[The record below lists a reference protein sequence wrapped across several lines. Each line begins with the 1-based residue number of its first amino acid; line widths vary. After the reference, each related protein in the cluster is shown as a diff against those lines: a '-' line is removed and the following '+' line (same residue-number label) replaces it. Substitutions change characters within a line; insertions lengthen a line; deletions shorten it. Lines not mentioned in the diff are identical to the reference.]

1 MTSVLHANERTE
13 FKKSSKTKIREEG
26 QIPAVVYGNDTEN
39 KSISV
44 DSKEFLKTIREAGR
58 NGIISLEIGSDK
70 RKVML
75 YDYQINPLKSLEFVH
90 LDFHVVDFKSE
101 IDVDVTVN
109 VTGDAKGVK
118 DGGVLQQVLHELSVR
133 TLPNNVP
140 DSIEVDVTELGVNEN
155 ITIGDLDTSGKYSFN
170 HEDSEV
176 IASILPP
183 RQEEEID
190 SGEEQEPGEPEL
202 VEGREESESTGEE
215 A

>member
-13 FKKSSKTKIREEG
+13 FKKSSRRKTREEG

-44 DSKEFLKTIREAGR
+44 DSKDFIKTIRETGR
-58 NGIISLEIGSDK
+58 NGIIDLEIGSDK

-75 YDYQINPLKSLEFVH
+75 YDYQVDPLKSMEFVH
-90 LDFHVVDFKSE
+90 LDFHVVNFKSE
-101 IDVDVTVN
+101 IDVDVTVH
-109 VTGDAKGVK
+109 VTGDAAGVK
-118 DGGVLQQVLHELSVR
+118 DGGVLQQVLHEASVKV
-133 TLPNNVP
+133 LPGDVP
-140 DSIEVDVTELGVNEN
+140 DSIDVDVSNLQVNET
-155 ITIGDLDTSGKYSFN
+155 ITFGDLDTSGKYKFN
-170 HEDSEV
+170 HEDDEV

-202 VEGREESESTGEE
+202 VEGREKNNDSDNE